1 MKKVKK
7 ILIVSA
13 FAPDNRTA
21 GQAFTLKLLQDLS
34 EDHQVDLCYFYNDV
48 QGATLSIQNVSTLS
62 AVYLSPFKR
71 LCSVVKLPFLHPIF
85 TSRFNCLLTLKLRSV
100 VKKYDVVYFDF
111 SQVFIYT
118 LFLPHSNKIAMAHDI
133 IAQMYGR
140 RVGWFSRINA
150 VFSRFSEN
158 FIIRRSGAR
167 IFCFSDKDCRLA
179 HEYFGVEAK
188 RVDFYLDE
196 RILALE
202 MEKIERHEKFVF
214 YGAWGRRE
222 NLIGILWFIEKVM
235 PLLPNSLRFVVVG
248 SGVSEELRSAAQVF
262 GDAIEFAGFVDN
274 PYDLLAGAK
283 ALIAPLF
290 EGAGVKVKVLESLAC
305 GTPVIGTDICF
316 EGIDEKHL
324 VHCQS
329 CSSPAEFANTLNTFM
344 SRNSQQ
350 ARTAFLEDYPRN
362 TMGNFIRN
370 KCYKFPIAKV
380 INNA

>member
-1 MKKVKK
+1 MKK
-7 ILIVSA
+7 ILVISA

-34 EDHQVDLCYFYNDV
+34 ADHQVDLCYFHNAV
-48 QGATLSIQNVSTLS
+48 QNINLTMDNVSTLS
-62 AVYLSPFKR
+62 AVHLSSFKR
-71 LCSVVKLPFLHPIF
+71 LCSVATLPFLHPLF
-85 TSRFNCLLTLKLRSV
+85 TSRFNCLLALKLRSV
-100 VKKYDVVYFDF
+100 VKNYDVVYFDF
-111 SQVFIYT
+111 SQVFVYA

-140 RVGWFSRINA
+140 RTGWLSRMNA
-150 VFSRFSEN
+150 VFSRFSEH
-158 FIIRRSGAR
+158 FIISRSGASV
-167 IFCFSDKDCRLA
+167 FCFSDKDCRLA

-196 RILALE
+196 RISSLD

-222 NLIGILWFIEKVM
+222 NSFGLLWFINKVM
-235 PLLPNSLRFVVVG
+235 PMLPNSLRFVVVG
-248 SGVSEELRSAAQVF
+248 SGVNEGLRSAAQVF

-324 VHCQS
+324 VLCHS
-329 CSSPAEFANTLNTFM
+329 CTSPAEFANTLNTFM
-344 SRNSQQ
+344 SRDSLQ
-350 ARTAFLEDYPRN
+350 ARTSFLEDYPHR
-362 TMGNFIRN
+362 TMGDVIRN
-370 KCYKFPIAKV
+370 ECHEYPNRLGDK
-380 INNA
+380 